1 MNGWI
6 DCMASCCSVV
16 RTLPRRRI
24 LQPLGDQSVETL
36 QTPPPSPPQPPP
48 RQTLTQDSQTP
59 SPALGALRKH
69 PVSARDA
76 RTSPIP
82 LTIRLTPS
90 PPRIPAAQP
99 PPKRPGTD
107 HLAQYTL
114 PRDLGVPAILRSP
127 LGHGRRSP
135 GPRLPDPG
143 VPSAHPARSLRL
155 EAALA
160 SPWQR
165 ESILRREHTAPSA
178 APPTHPA

>member
-1 MNGWI
+1 M
-6 DCMASCCSVV
+6 
-16 RTLPRRRI
+16 LKLYRR
-24 LQPLGDQSVETL
+24 
-36 QTPPPSPPQPPP
+36 PPQPPP
-48 RQTLTQDSQTP
+48 RQTLTQDLQIP
-59 SPALGALRKH
+59 SPVLEALRRH
-69 PVSARDA
+69 TVSAKDA

-82 LTIRLTPS
+82 LTIRLTPP
-90 PPRIPAAQP
+90 PPRILATQP
-99 PPKRPGTD
+99 PPKRPVTLVQ
-107 HLAQYTL
+107 HTL
-114 PRDLGVPAILRSP
+114 PGDLGVPAILRSP

-178 APPTHPA
+178 APPTHLA

>member
-1 MNGWI
+1 MDGQMGWI
-6 DCMASCCSVV
+6 VAAPWSLLAQDAAFCS
-16 RTLPRRRI
+16 
-24 LQPLGDQSVETL
+24 PLEIRVFKLYL
-36 QTPPPSPPQPPP
+36 QTPLRLHRVKPSPEIRRLLPQPWGPLKASCV
-48 RQTLTQDSQTP
+48 RQRCKDQSNPIDNQT
-59 SPALGALRKH
+59 H
-69 PVSARDA
+69 P
-76 RTSPIP
+76 
-82 LTIRLTPS
+82 L
-90 PPRIPAAQP
+90 PPRILAAQP
-99 PPKRPGTD
+99 PPKRPGTS

-114 PRDLGVPAILRSP
+114 PGDLGVPAILRSP

-178 APPTHPA
+178 APPTHPAQE